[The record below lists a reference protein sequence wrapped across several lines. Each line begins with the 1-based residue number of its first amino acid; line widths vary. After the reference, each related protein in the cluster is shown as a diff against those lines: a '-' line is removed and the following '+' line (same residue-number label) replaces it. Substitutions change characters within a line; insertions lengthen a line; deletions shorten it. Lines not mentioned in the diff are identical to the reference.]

1 MSHVV
6 VLQALV
12 ELSEQATQEL
22 AEGRTAISR
31 VVGLEARVAELE
43 AWGRRLEADKVK
55 AEDALRKEKC
65 GKESERCLPSSLRA
79 ILSPTCF
86 CLELEA
92 CTKANEELQKLWD
105 VAEAR
110 EAATEEK
117 LRLEQQARLGTIQR
131 SYCYVLSVIFFG
143 LG

>member
-1 MSHVV
+1 M
-6 VLQALV
+6 
-12 ELSEQATQEL
+12 
-22 AEGRTAISR
+22 
-31 VVGLEARVAELE
+31 
-43 AWGRRLEADKVK
+43 K
-55 AEDALRKEKC
+55 AEVALCKEKR
-65 GKESERCLPSSLRA
+65 GKESVRCLPSPFRTVLP
-79 ILSPTCF
+79 LTCF

-92 CTKANEELQKLWD
+92 CTKANEELQKLRE

-117 LRLEQQARLGTIQR
+117 LRLEQQARRGTIRR